1 MTDLNIIVGVQS
13 GDAIRQLSNV
23 QKGVDNVGAATK
35 RTTQRLR
42 EHATQYNKTAVAAN
56 KFGKGLAQQAG
67 YQVADFAVQ
76 LQNGTSFL
84 QAFGQQGSQMLAVF
98 GPLGSVLGAVV
109 AVGAALG
116 TVFQKSTISTEGFK
130 DEVKSLRQELDMLL
144 AGAETKGEYEQL
156 EKIEDINARILR
168 FTQAYEKLRN
178 IRGDDD
184 EYVKQRLQLV
194 NSEKIRL
201 KQAAEE
207 LTNMQKMREQ
217 VDAIVQGK
225 KDEAERAREAAK
237 AEKERQETIQGRMTQ
252 SDLMVRQFYAN
263 QIKQER
269 ELAVLRQKQFDTAQ
283 LSLQQQTQIVQTEIA
298 LRKELGKKIKDE
310 AELQIL
316 LEQQKLSIMNSGK
329 LLTTSQIIQ
338 LQDMTREFLEQ
349 KGALKEILDLEA
361 RRAKALSGVAEIS
374 KYIETYGDG
383 LDGASAAFADWGEMA
398 DTSTKKTKELA
409 KTVTNELS
417 PAAQR
422 LVDISNSIGSSF
434 ENAMMSAVRGTMSVK
449 DAFRSMAADIIAELY
464 RVFVVKQI
472 TGFISSAIM
481 GGMGYTPVEGGGYT
495 MRPRARPRAAGGP
508 VSAGSPYL
516 VGERGP
522 ELIVPNRSGTVIPNN
537 QLGGGTVVVNQT
549 INVSTGVQQTV
560 RAEIKGLMP
569 QIAESAK
576 AAVSDA
582 KRRGGSYGRAFA

>member
-13 GDAIRQLSNV
+13 GNAIRQLSNV
-23 QKGVDNVGAATK
+23 QKGVDNVGVATR

-116 TVFQKSTISTEGFK
+116 TVFQKSTISTKGFK
-130 DEVKSLRQELDMLL
+130 EEIANLNKELEILRSGAGSEEEFAQKKKIAAIDAQIFKIEQQITGLTENKKVNAESILENYNKTLTSLKEERRIEQESLDFYLKSLQTQGKRLSNFELEKLVLSELAAINKEEHEKAIARMNKEHNLL
-144 AGAETKGEYEQL
+144 AKVYQDQKNEQQR
-156 EKIEDINARILR
+156 IN
-168 FTQAYEKLRN
+168 
-178 IRGDDD
+178 D
-184 EYVKQRLQLV
+184 
-194 NSEKIRL
+194 
-201 KQAAEE
+201 
-207 LTNMQKMREQ
+207 
-217 VDAIVQGK
+217 
-225 KDEAERAREAAK
+225 
-237 AEKERQETIQGRMTQ
+237 
-252 SDLMVRQFYAN
+252 
-263 QIKQER
+263 
-269 ELAVLRQKQFDTAQ
+269 LRQKQFDTAQ
-283 LSLQQQTQIVQTEIA
+283 LSLQQQIQIVQTEIA

-316 LEQQKLSIMNSGK
+316 LEQQKISIMNSGK

-349 KGALKEILDLEA
+349 KGALQEILDLEA
-361 RRAKALSGVAEIS
+361 RRAKALSGAADVTKEIMMF
-374 KYIETYGDG
+374 GDG
-383 LDGASAAFADWGEMA
+383 LEDAFVEPEKKAKSAARSIAKSFRQEITPEM
-398 DTSTKKTKELA
+398 
-409 KTVTNELS
+409 
-417 PAAQR
+417 QR
-422 LVDISNSIGSSF
+422 IIDLSNSIGSSF

-449 DAFRSMAADIIAELY
+449 DAFRAMASDIISELY

-472 TGFISSAIM
+472 TGFITQSLQSAFGVSQLDQGISL
-481 GGMGYTPVEGGGYT
+481 
-495 MRPRARPRAAGGP
+495 RPRARPRAAGGP

-537 QLGGGTVVVNQT
+537 KLGGGGVVVNQV
-549 INVSTGVQQTV
+549 INISTGVQQTV
-560 RAEIKGLMP
+560 RAEIRQLMP
-569 QIAESAK
+569 QIADSAK

>member
-1 MTDLNIIVGVQS
+1 MTDLNIIVGVRS

-35 RTTQRLR
+35 RTTQQLKQ
-42 EHATQYNKTAVAAN
+42 HATQYNKTAVAAN

-116 TVFQKSTISTEGFK
+116 TVFVKSTGATKDFK
-130 DEVKSLRQELDMLL
+130 DQIQSLKDETAQAAMEFEMLAKGVKSYGQVAILNELSRIDKELSALFTKQGEIVEKRNSKYKQQLRNNRASIQLLQAERENLQYILDRYDEQIVAKDKALRISEKMNAVELAHASIIGDQLQAVENIRDGYNQYYNSRIAAATVAAREETKALQQSHADQLRIMGETTQQAIANAAKARQAYAEYYASRIQGEIDAQAAQNEVRGGRGGPTFQELYDNDPRVQLSHNLMMLRMKEQREKEAADAKALASAKKFTSSLRQEISPEM
-144 AGAETKGEYEQL
+144 Q
-156 EKIEDINARILR
+156 RI
-168 FTQAYEKLRN
+168 
-178 IRGDDD
+178 I
-184 EYVKQRLQLV
+184 
-194 NSEKIRL
+194 
-201 KQAAEE
+201 
-207 LTNMQKMREQ
+207 
-217 VDAIVQGK
+217 
-225 KDEAERAREAAK
+225 
-237 AEKERQETIQGRMTQ
+237 
-252 SDLMVRQFYAN
+252 DL
-263 QIKQER
+263 
-269 ELAVLRQKQFDTAQ
+269 
-283 LSLQQQTQIVQTEIA
+283 
-298 LRKELGKKIKDE
+298 
-310 AELQIL
+310 
-316 LEQQKLSIMNSGK
+316 
-329 LLTTSQIIQ
+329 
-338 LQDMTREFLEQ
+338 
-349 KGALKEILDLEA
+349 
-361 RRAKALSGVAEIS
+361 
-374 KYIETYGDG
+374 
-383 LDGASAAFADWGEMA
+383 
-398 DTSTKKTKELA
+398 
-409 KTVTNELS
+409 
-417 PAAQR
+417 
-422 LVDISNSIGSSF
+422 SNSIGSSF

-449 DAFRSMAADIIAELY
+449 DAFRTMAADIIAELY

-472 TGFISSAIM
+472 TGFISNAIM

-537 QLGGGTVVVNQT
+537 KLGGGGVVVNQV
-549 INVSTGVQQTV
+549 INISTGVQQTV
-560 RAEIKGLMP
+560 RAEIRQLMP
-569 QIAESAK
+569 QIADSAK